1 MFKFIKQYAE
11 KIEGIAV
18 YPILAQFIFITF
30 FILMLIY
37 VFRMKK
43 ENLDELKNLPLD

>member
-30 FILMLIY
+30 FILMLVY

>member
-18 YPILAQFIFITF
+18 YPVLAQFIFITF
-30 FILMLIY
+30 FILMLVY
-37 VFRMKK
+37 VFSMKK
-43 ENLDELKNLPLD
+43 DNIDELKNLPLD

>member
-11 KIEGIAV
+11 KIEGISI
-18 YPILAQFIFITF
+18 YPVLAQFIFISF

-43 ENLDELKNLPLD
+43 ENIDELKNLPLD